1 MPKNYQYLASLVF
14 QYNQNAIL
22 IANARHQIILVN
34 SAFTKITGYS
44 LEEVLGKD
52 PKILSSG
59 QQDRT
64 FYKNL
69 WFALMHHGYW
79 QGTIWN
85 RRKDGEVFPE
95 WQTIHVIRDKEGKP
109 KNYFAIF
116 SDISDSKILAEQLQR
131 AKNYDALTGLPNKN
145 LFIDRLTVA
154 IKNIDMGLAVLFLN
168 IDRFKKINDVYGMP
182 AGDIVLKMV
191 AKRAEAI
198 LPSDVTIAHI
208 TGDSYVILLPV
219 VKDNLAIISIAKKL
233 INLFKESFQI
243 NEKVVNLTASVGV
256 TVCSDKM
263 ANPDELIKQ
272 ADQAMELAKKDN
284 VKKIAFFDASINQN
298 LEKRLTIENELYHAI
313 ENNELLL
320 YYQPQIDTKT
330 GKLIGAE
337 ALIRWHHPKKGLVL
351 PGDFIPVAL
360 ETGLIIPMGA
370 WVLDTAC
377 AQAARWQEV
386 YKRNMPVAVNISVI
400 QFQQDNFD
408 QQVKHIVDPHGLDPH
423 LLLLEL
429 TEQIMIENVDM
440 NLKILYRLYDMG
452 FKTSLDDFGT
462 GYSSLSYL
470 RKLPLSE
477 LKIDISF
484 VQSMENDRDS
494 TVITDTIIHM
504 AKSLNLKTVAEGVET
519 KGQLKALQLLGCD
532 EIQGFYFSK
541 PLTVDQFT
549 ELLKSNQPFKVN

>member
-1 MPKNYQYLASLVF
+1 MDITGLQGMPKNYQYLASLVF

-272 ADQAMELAKKDN
+272 ADQAMELAKK
-284 VKKIAFFDASINQN
+284 
-298 LEKRLTIENELYHAI
+298 
-313 ENNELLL
+313 
-320 YYQPQIDTKT
+320 
-330 GKLIGAE
+330 
-337 ALIRWHHPKKGLVL
+337 
-351 PGDFIPVAL
+351 
-360 ETGLIIPMGA
+360 
-370 WVLDTAC
+370 
-377 AQAARWQEV
+377 
-386 YKRNMPVAVNISVI
+386 
-400 QFQQDNFD
+400 
-408 QQVKHIVDPHGLDPH
+408 
-423 LLLLEL
+423 
-429 TEQIMIENVDM
+429 IM
-440 NLKILYRLYDMG
+440 
-452 FKTSLDDFGT
+452 
-462 GYSSLSYL
+462 
-470 RKLPLSE
+470 
-477 LKIDISF
+477 
-484 VQSMENDRDS
+484 
-494 TVITDTIIHM
+494 
-504 AKSLNLKTVAEGVET
+504 
-519 KGQLKALQLLGCD
+519 
-532 EIQGFYFSK
+532 
-541 PLTVDQFT
+541 
-549 ELLKSNQPFKVN
+549 